1 VAQGDKA
8 DLLAASGMVVKA
20 RDPGALRAALHR
32 YGLAGTDTTDGGVA
46 VQADAE
52 TIGRVAADAGIALLE
67 LRPAGSG
74 GLEQMFLSLTSGDSA
89 REAVR

>member
-1 VAQGDKA
+1 
-8 DLLAASGMVVKA
+8 VVKA
-20 RDPGALRAALHR
+20 GDPRALRAALHR
-32 YGLAGTDTTDGGVA
+32 HGLTGTETTEGGVA

-74 GLEQMFLSLTSGDSA
+74 GLEQMFLTLTAGDSV